1 MTMEYR
7 ITGDPR
13 WGIAMDMLKQL
24 REMPAVAAE
33 AEIEQKLYST
43 LQNLFPNL
51 PYPEIAV
58 QYQSGDGPI
67 DVYCRNVVFETKRP
81 GRKDDARVKPD
92 GSTETPEEQALRYLN
107 ALSRQNSLFDY
118 RSIGWRACVTD
129 GREWSFYHYDRNAN
143 ELKPDDTLRLE
154 DEPDDEA
161 LLSKLFHFVDRT
173 TKMSPPVD
181 NQGWAND
188 LAEPFL
194 DLAARYERT
203 TEYQVKLDLWRN
215 VLSGAFITPQG
226 DANAERHLFARHT
239 MLVALAR
246 AVAATLIDPNQP
258 ARDRHNSL
266 ADGFPNWL
274 IDAARDEGETA
285 IANLVSI
292 VNRYE
297 WRRSN
302 RDTLKDLYH
311 AVIPRD
317 IRHDFGEYYTP
328 DWLARA
334 VCEQVMDAD
343 WRAGVIEAAVNGELN
358 GAAALDPACGSGTFL
373 YHAVQLLL
381 ETARLH
387 PELAGSPQTQVEV
400 VNKLVAGLDLHPI
413 AVELAKTTKMLAF
426 GDLPTDYGDLIDSPN
441 IYLGDSLQWETRSL
455 SGAMAFGQGVDLPS
469 EDPEN
474 PIRLPRSLLLRDRFH
489 ELLERIFDYANGEQ
503 NSDTEANL
511 VALMNLSTEQEQEM
525 LLDAY
530 RRLRGYIQS
539 GRNNVWKWY
548 ISNLVQPHRLSTTP
562 ATRLVGNPPWVVYNA
577 MDADRQDVFRR
588 HAAERGLWEGANLAT
603 QNDIAATFVAACVD
617 YYLQRDGKFGFV
629 LPYAALRARHWG
641 KFRSGNWSS
650 AKSSEAVCH
659 VDLSAA
665 AWDLQAVND
674 PPFKGSAHA
683 SVIFGK
689 RVQPGSRQKPNI
701 KPLGGVQ
708 KVAGSGIDKRMD
720 WNDVKPL
727 LTFTASKQ
735 WKTAPSPAY
744 ASQKFYQGATLVPQ
758 SLVVFDESNAER
770 ALGTVHFRT
779 EKGKGAW
786 KGLERHGRIEE
797 RFAKP
802 ALFSKHI
809 VPFGTIGQLNIIAPF
824 SEDGARVMN
833 TFPGGDDAQ
842 AFNIYW
848 SKVDSDYIATKKP
861 KSPPKL
867 ANQID
872 YLGKLTRRLQND
884 GKAVVYTQAGSW
896 LASAVVPASTMIDST
911 LYWFAADREAELHY
925 LSAVFN
931 SPALAEFFH
940 IEGRAS
946 DRHFHTGPIR
956 NLPIPGYDAAD
967 KRHAEL
973 AAQSVSAHARVA
985 ALVAERQSRS
995 LRTSRKDVLADAAV
1009 KAVLARIDGLV
1020 RQMLPDYCS

>member
-1 MTMEYR
+1 MTMEYQ

-13 WGIAMDMLKQL
+13 WDRAMDMLKQL
-24 REMPAVAAE
+24 REMPAFAAE
-33 AEIEQKLYST
+33 AEIEQRLHSI

-51 PYPEIAV
+51 LYPEIAV

-118 RSIGWRACVTD
+118 SSIGWRACVTD

-143 ELKPDDTLRLE
+143 ELEPDDTLRLE
-154 DEPDDEA
+154 NEPDDEA

-194 DLAARYERT
+194 DLAARYEGT

-285 IANLVSI
+285 IANLVSV

-381 ETARLH
+381 ESARLH

-511 VALMNLSTEQEQEM
+511 VALMNLSTEQEQDM

-530 RRLRGYIQS
+530 RRLRGYIRS
-539 GRNNVWKWY
+539 GRDNVWKWY

-683 SVIFGK
+683 SVIFGR

-708 KVAGSGIDKRMD
+708 KVVGNGIDKRMD

-727 LTFTASKQ
+727 LTFTSVKRWQ
-735 WKTAPSPAY
+735 TAPSPAY
-744 ASQKFYQGATLVPQ
+744 AQVFRNGATLFPQ
-758 SLVVFDESNAER
+758 PLCVFEKPLSR
-770 ALGTVHFRT
+770 ALGKTYFRT
-779 EKGKGAW
+779 NVGKGAW
-786 KGLERHGRIEE
+786 NGKERNGRVEE
-797 RFAKP
+797 RFVRD
-802 ALFSKHI
+802 ALFSRLLA
-809 VPFGTIGQLNIIAPF
+809 PFGTLGHSHIIAPF
-824 SEDGARVMN
+824 SADGRRLARLNSLGEDSID
-833 TFPGGDDAQ
+833 FSL
-842 AFNIYW
+842 YW
-848 SKVDSDYIATKKP
+848 DSANRDWREHSGSRRIKTLVD
-861 KSPPKL
+861 
-867 ANQID
+867 QID
-872 YLGKLTRRLQND
+872 YQGKLSAQLNNLTD
-884 GKAVVYTQAGSW
+884 KKVVYRKSGSY
-896 LASAVVPASTMIDST
+896 LEACVVSSQTIADGT
-911 LYWFAADREAELHY
+911 LYWFASADQNELHY
-925 LSAVFN
+925 LAAIFN
-931 SPALAEFFH
+931 SPCLQEFFKNAC
-940 IEGRAS
+940 RYS
-946 DRHFHTGPIR
+946 DRDFHTGPVR

-995 LRTSRKDVLADAAV
+995 LRATRKDVLADAAV
-1009 KAVLARIDGLV
+1009 KAVLARIDGFV
-1020 RQMLPDYCS
+1020 RQILPDYCS

>member
-67 DVYCRNVVFETKRP
+67 DVYCRNVVFETKRQ
-81 GRKDDARVKPD
+81 GRKDDARVKAD

-118 RSIGWRACVTD
+118 SSIGWRACVTD

-143 ELKPDDTLRLE
+143 ELEPDDTLRLE
-154 DEPDDEA
+154 NEPDDEA

-188 LAEPFL
+188 LAKPFL

-246 AVAATLIDPNQP
+246 AVAATLIDPSQSP
-258 ARDRHNSL
+258 RDRHNSL

-274 IDAARDEGETA
+274 IDAASDEGEAA
-285 IANLVSI
+285 IANLVSV

-511 VALMNLSTEQEQEM
+511 VALMNLSTEQEQDM

-562 ATRLVGNPPWVVYNA
+562 ATRLIGNPPWVVYNA

-641 KFRSGNWSS
+641 KFRSGNWIS

-689 RVQPGSRQKPNI
+689 RVQPGTRQKPNI

-708 KVAGSGIDKRMD
+708 KVAGGGIDKRMD

-727 LTFTASKQ
+727 LTFTSVKRWQ
-735 WKTAPSPAY
+735 TAPSPAY
-744 ASQKFYQGATLVPQ
+744 AQVFRNGATLFPQ
-758 SLVVFDESNAER
+758 PLCVFEKPLSR
-770 ALGTVHFRT
+770 ALGKTYFRT
-779 EKGKGAW
+779 NTGKGAW
-786 KGLERHGRIEE
+786 NGKERNGRVEE
-797 RFAKP
+797 RFVRD
-802 ALFSKHI
+802 ALFSRLLA
-809 VPFGTIGQLNIIAPF
+809 PFGTLGHSHIIAPF
-824 SEDGARVMN
+824 SADGRRLARLNSLGEDSID
-833 TFPGGDDAQ
+833 FSL
-842 AFNIYW
+842 YW
-848 SKVDSDYIATKKP
+848 DSANRDWREHSGSRRIKT
-861 KSPPKL
+861 L
-867 ANQID
+867 VNQID
-872 YLGKLTRRLQND
+872 YQGKLSSQLNNLTD
-884 GKAVVYTQAGSW
+884 KKVVYRKSGSY
-896 LASAVVPASTMIDST
+896 LEACVVSSQTIADGT
-911 LYWFAADREAELHY
+911 LYWFASADQNELHY
-925 LSAVFN
+925 LAAIFN
-931 SPALAEFFH
+931 SSCLQEFFKNAC
-940 IEGRAS
+940 RYS
-946 DRHFHTGPIR
+946 DRDFHTGPVR

-973 AAQSVSAHARVA
+973 AAQSVSAHERVA

-995 LRTSRKDVLADAAV
+995 LRTTRKDVLAAAAV

-1020 RQMLPDYCS
+1020 RQILPDYCS

>member
-13 WGIAMDMLKQL
+13 WDRAMDMLKQL
-24 REMPAVAAE
+24 REMPPVAAE
-33 AEIEQKLYST
+33 AEIEQRLYST

-118 RSIGWRACVTD
+118 SSIGWRACVTD
-129 GREWSFYHYDRNAN
+129 GREWSFYHYDRDAN
-143 ELKPDDTLRLE
+143 ELKSDDTLRLE
-154 DEPDDEA
+154 NEPDDEA

-194 DLAARYERT
+194 DLAARYEGT

-258 ARDRHNSL
+258 ARGQRNSL

-274 IDAARDEGETA
+274 IDAASDEGETA
-285 IANLVSI
+285 IANLVSV

-530 RRLRGYIQS
+530 RRLRGYIRS

-588 HAAERGLWEGANLAT
+588 HAAERGIWEGANLAT

-683 SVIFGK
+683 SVIFGR

-708 KVAGSGIDKRMD
+708 KVAGGGIDKRMD

-727 LTFTASKQ
+727 LTFTAIKRWQ
-735 WKTAPSPAY
+735 TAPSPAY
-744 ASQKFYQGATLVPQ
+744 AQVFRNGATLFPQ
-758 SLVVFDESNAER
+758 PLCVFEKPLSR
-770 ALGTVHFRT
+770 ALGKTYFRT
-779 EKGKGAW
+779 NAGKGAW
-786 KGLERHGRIEE
+786 NGKERNGRVEE
-797 RFAKP
+797 RFVRA
-802 ALFSKHI
+802 ALFSRLLA
-809 VPFGTIGQLNIIAPF
+809 PFGTLGHSHIIAPF
-824 SEDGARVMN
+824 SADGRRLARLNSLGEDSID
-833 TFPGGDDAQ
+833 FSL
-842 AFNIYW
+842 YW
-848 SKVDSDYIATKKP
+848 DSANRDWREHSGSRRIKTLVD
-861 KSPPKL
+861 
-867 ANQID
+867 QID
-872 YLGKLTRRLQND
+872 YQGKLSSQLNNLTD
-884 GKAVVYTQAGSW
+884 KKVVYRKSGSY
-896 LASAVVPASTMIDST
+896 LEACVVSSQTIADGT
-911 LYWFAADREAELHY
+911 LYWFASDDQNELHY
-925 LSAVFN
+925 LAAIFN
-931 SPALAEFFH
+931 SPCLQEFFKNAC
-940 IEGRAS
+940 RYS
-946 DRHFHTGPIR
+946 DRDFHTGPVR

-995 LRTSRKDVLADAAV
+995 LRATRKDVLADAAV

-1020 RQMLPDYCS
+1020 RQMLPAYCS

>member
-1 MTMEYR
+1 MTMEYQV
-7 ITGDPR
+7 TGDPR
-13 WGIAMDMLKQL
+13 WDLAMDMLKQL
-24 REMPAVAAE
+24 REMPAFAAE
-33 AEIEQKLYST
+33 AEIEQRLHST
-43 LQNLFPNL
+43 LQHLFPNL
-51 PYPEIAV
+51 DYPHIAV

-118 RSIGWRACVTD
+118 HSIGWRACVTD

-154 DEPDDEA
+154 NEPDDEA
-161 LLSKLFHFVDRT
+161 LLEKLFHFVDRT
-173 TKMSPPVD
+173 TKMAPPVD
-181 NQGWAND
+181 NSKWADD
-188 LAEPFL
+188 LAQPFF
-194 DLAARYERT
+194 DLAARYEAT
-203 TEYQVKLDLWRN
+203 PDYQVKLDLWRN

-239 MLVALAR
+239 MLVVLAR
-246 AVAATLIDPNQP
+246 AVAATLIDSSQP
-258 ARDRHNSL
+258 ARGQHNSL

-274 IDAARDEGETA
+274 IDAAGDEGETA
-285 IANLVSI
+285 IANLVSV

-343 WRAGVIEAAVNGELN
+343 WRAGVIDAAVNGELN
-358 GAAALDPACGSGTFL
+358 GAAVIDPACGSGTFL
-373 YHAVQLLL
+373 YHAVQMLL

-441 IYLGDSLQWETRSL
+441 IYLGDSLQWETRAL

-503 NSDTEANL
+503 NSDTEASL

-530 RRLRGYIQS
+530 RRLRGYIRS

-562 ATRLVGNPPWVVYNA
+562 ATRLIGNPPWVVYNA

-727 LTFTASKQ
+727 LTFTSVKQ
-735 WKTAPSPAY
+735 WQTAPSPAY
-744 ASQKFYQGATLVPQ
+744 AQVFRNGATLFPQ
-758 SLVVFDESNAER
+758 PLCVFEKPLSR
-770 ALGTVHFRT
+770 ALGKTYFRT
-779 EKGKGAW
+779 NVGKGAW
-786 KGLERHGRIEE
+786 NGKERSGRVEE
-797 RFAKP
+797 RFVRE
-802 ALFSKHI
+802 ALFSRLLA
-809 VPFGTIGQLNIIAPF
+809 PFGTLGHSHIIAPF
-824 SEDGARVMN
+824 SADGRRLARLNSLGEDSID
-833 TFPGGDDAQ
+833 FSL
-842 AFNIYW
+842 YW
-848 SKVDSDYIATKKP
+848 DS
-861 KSPPKL
+861 
-867 ANQID
+867 ANRDWREHSGSRRIKTLVAQID
-872 YLGKLTRRLQND
+872 YQGKLSAQLNHLTD
-884 GKAVVYTQAGSW
+884 KKVVYRKSGSY
-896 LASAVVPASTMIDST
+896 LEACVVSSQTIADGT
-911 LYWFAADREAELHY
+911 LYWFASADQNELHY
-925 LSAVFN
+925 LAAIFN
-931 SPALAEFFH
+931 SPCLQEFFKNAC
-940 IEGRAS
+940 RYS
-946 DRHFHTGPIR
+946 DRDFHTGPVR

-967 KRHAEL
+967 ERHAKL
-973 AAQSVSAHARVA
+973 AAQSVSAHQRVA

-995 LRTSRKDVLADAAV
+995 LRTTRKDVLGDAAV
-1009 KAVLARIDGLV
+1009 KAVLARIDGLA
-1020 RQMLPDYCS
+1020 REMLPDYCS

>member
-13 WGIAMDMLKQL
+13 WDRAMDMLKQL
-24 REMPAVAAE
+24 REMPAFAAE
-33 AEIEQKLYST
+33 AEIEQRLYST

-67 DVYCRNVVFETKRP
+67 DVYCRNVVFETKRQ

-118 RSIGWRACVTD
+118 SSIGWRACVTD

-143 ELKPDDTLRLE
+143 ELEPDDTLRLE
-154 DEPDDEA
+154 NEPDDEA

-194 DLAARYERT
+194 DLAARYEGT

-226 DANAERHLFARHT
+226 DVNAERHLFARHT

-246 AVAATLIDPNQP
+246 AVAATLIDSSQP
-258 ARDRHNSL
+258 SRDRHNSL

-274 IDAARDEGETA
+274 IDAASDEGETA
-285 IANLVSI
+285 IANLVSV

-343 WRAGVIEAAVNGELN
+343 WRAGVIDAAVNGELN

-511 VALMNLSTEQEQEM
+511 VALMNLSTEQEQDM

-530 RRLRGYIQS
+530 RRLRGYIRS

-689 RVQPGSRQKPNI
+689 RVQPGTRQKPNI

-708 KVAGSGIDKRMD
+708 KVAGGGIDKRMD

-727 LTFTASKQ
+727 LTFTSVKRWQ
-735 WKTAPSPAY
+735 TAPSPAY
-744 ASQKFYQGATLVPQ
+744 AQVFRNGATLFPQ
-758 SLVVFDESNAER
+758 PLCVFEKPLSS
-770 ALGTVHFRT
+770 ALGKTYFRT
-779 EKGKGAW
+779 NAGKGAW
-786 KGLERHGRIEE
+786 NGKERNGRVEE
-797 RFAKP
+797 RFVRD
-802 ALFSKHI
+802 ALFSRLLA
-809 VPFGTIGQLNIIAPF
+809 PFGTLGHSHIIAPF
-824 SEDGARVMN
+824 SADGRSLARLNSLGEDSID
-833 TFPGGDDAQ
+833 FSL
-842 AFNIYW
+842 YW
-848 SKVDSDYIATKKP
+848 DSANRDWREHSGSRRIKSLVD
-861 KSPPKL
+861 
-867 ANQID
+867 QID
-872 YLGKLTRRLQND
+872 YQGKLSSQLNNLTD
-884 GKAVVYTQAGSW
+884 KKVVYRKSGSY
-896 LASAVVPASTMIDST
+896 LEACVVSSQTIADGT
-911 LYWFAADREAELHY
+911 LYWFASADQNELHY
-925 LSAVFN
+925 LAAIFN
-931 SPALAEFFH
+931 SPCLQEFFKNAC
-940 IEGRAS
+940 RYS
-946 DRHFHTGPIR
+946 DRDFHTGPVR

-967 KRHAEL
+967 KRHAGL

-995 LRTSRKDVLADAAV
+995 LRTSRKDVLADDAV

-1020 RQMLPDYCS
+1020 REMLPAYCS

>member
-1 MTMEYR
+1 MAMQTQ
-7 ITGDPR
+7 ITGTPEWKLAGDELR
-13 WGIAMDMLKQL
+13 QL
-24 REMPAVAAE
+24 REMPAGVAE
-33 AEIEQKLYST
+33 AEIEHRLYST
-43 LQNLFPNL
+43 LQRLFPNL
-51 PYPEIAV
+51 SHPHIAV
-58 QYQSGDGPI
+58 QYQSGDGPV

-81 GRKDDARVKPD
+81 GSKNDARVKPD

-143 ELKPDDTLRLE
+143 ELKSDATLRLE
-154 DEPDDEA
+154 SEPDDEA
-161 LLSKLFHFVDRT
+161 LLAKLFHFVDRT
-173 TKMSPPVD
+173 TKMQPPVD
-181 NQGWAND
+181 NSDWAND
-188 LAEPFL
+188 LAQPFF
-194 DLAARYERT
+194 DLAARYEKT
-203 TEYQVKLDLWRN
+203 PEYQVKLDLWRN

-226 DANAERHLFARHT
+226 DINAERHLFARHT
-239 MLVALAR
+239 MLVVLAR

-258 ARDRHNSL
+258 SRSQRNSL

-274 IDAARDEGETA
+274 IDAAGDEGETA
-285 IANLVSI
+285 ISNLVGI

-343 WRAGVIEAAVNGELN
+343 WRASVIQAAVHGELV
-358 GAAALDPACGSGTFL
+358 GAAVLDPACGSGTFL

-381 ETARLH
+381 ETARVH
-387 PELAGSPQTQVEV
+387 PELAASPQTQVEV

-426 GDLPTDYGDLIDSPN
+426 GDLPTHYDDLINSPN

-455 SGAMAFGQGVDLPS
+455 SGAMAFGQGVNLPS
-469 EDPEN
+469 DDPEN
-474 PIRLPRSLLLRDRFH
+474 PIRFPRSLLLHDRFH
-489 ELLERIFDYANGEQ
+489 ELLDRIFDYADGEQ

-511 VALMNLSTEQEQEM
+511 VALMNLSTEQEQDM

-530 RRLRGYIQS
+530 RRLRAYIQS

-562 ATRLVGNPPWVVYNA
+562 APRLVGNPPWVVYNA

-588 HAAERGLWEGANLAT
+588 HAAERSLWEGANLAT

-629 LPYAALRARHWG
+629 LPYAALRARHWQ

-650 AKSSEAVCH
+650 AKMSEAVCH

-665 AWDLQAVND
+665 AWDLSAVND

-689 RVQPGSRQKPNI
+689 RVRPGSAQKPNI
-701 KPLGGVQ
+701 KPLGRVQ
-708 KVAGSGIDKRMD
+708 KVAGGGIDKRMD

-735 WKTAPSPAY
+735 WQTAPSPAY
-744 ASQKFYQGATLVPQ
+744 ADAFRNGATLFPQ
-758 SLVVFDESNAER
+758 PLCVFEKPLSR
-770 ALGTVHFRT
+770 ALGKTYFRT
-779 EKGKGAW
+779 NTGKGAW
-786 KGLERHGRIEE
+786 KGKERNGQVEE
-797 RFAKP
+797 RFVRE
-802 ALFSKHI
+802 ALFSRLLT
-809 VPFGTIGQLNIIAPF
+809 PFGTTGHSHIIAPF
-824 SEDGARVMN
+824 SADGHSLASLNSLGENSIDFRL
-833 TFPGGDDAQ
+833 
-842 AFNIYW
+842 YW
-848 SKVDSDYIATKKP
+848 DSANRAWREHSGSRPPLTLVD
-861 KSPPKL
+861 
-867 ANQID
+867 QID
-872 YLGKLTRRLQND
+872 YQGKLSSQLNHPTD
-884 GKAVVYTQAGSW
+884 KKVVYKRSGSYLEACVVSSQTIADGTLNW
-896 LASAVVPASTMIDST
+896 FASADQN
-911 LYWFAADREAELHY
+911 ELHY
-925 LSAVFN
+925 LAAIFN
-931 SPALAEFFH
+931 SPCLQEFFKN
-940 IEGRAS
+940 GCRYS
-946 DRHFHTGPIR
+946 DRHFQMLPVQ
-956 NLPIPGYDAAD
+956 NLPIPGYAD
-967 KRHAEL
+967 DDERHADL
-973 AAQSVSAHARVA
+973 AVASVSAHQRVA
-985 ALVAERQSRS
+985 ALLAERQSRS
-995 LRTSRKDVLADAAV
+995 LRTTRRDALSDAAV
-1009 KAVLARIDGLV
+1009 KSLLARIDRSV
-1020 RQMLPDYCS
+1020 RQILPAYCS

>member
-1 MTMEYR
+1 MTMESQ
-7 ITGDPR
+7 ITGTPEWDR
-13 WGIAMDMLKQL
+13 ARDELKQL
-24 REMPAVAAE
+24 REMPGGVAE
-33 AEIEQKLYST
+33 AEIEYRLYST
-43 LQNLFPNL
+43 LQCLFPNL
-51 PYPEIAV
+51 PHPEIAV

-81 GRKDDARVKPD
+81 GKKDDARVKPD

-107 ALSRQNSLFDY
+107 ALSRQNSMFDY
-118 RSIGWRACVTD
+118 HSIGWRACVTD

-154 DEPDDEA
+154 NEPDDEA
-161 LLSKLFHFVDRT
+161 LLEKLFRFVDRT
-173 TKMSPPVD
+173 TKMAPPVD
-181 NQGWAND
+181 NSKWADD
-188 LAEPFL
+188 LAQPFF
-194 DLAARYERT
+194 DLAARYEAT
-203 TEYQVKLDLWRN
+203 PDYQVKLDLWRN

-239 MLVALAR
+239 MLVVLAR

-258 ARDRHNSL
+258 SRGQHNSL

-285 IANLVSI
+285 IANLVGI

-343 WRAGVIEAAVNGELN
+343 WRAGVIDAAVNGELN
-358 GAAALDPACGSGTFL
+358 GAAVIDPACGSGTFL
-373 YHAVQLLL
+373 YHAVQMLL

-426 GDLPTDYGDLIDSPN
+426 SDLPTDYGDLIDSPN
-441 IYLGDSLQWETRSL
+441 IYLGDSLQWETRAL

-489 ELLERIFDYANGEQ
+489 ELLERIFDYANGAQ

-530 RRLRGYIQS
+530 RRLRGYIRS

-562 ATRLVGNPPWVVYNA
+562 ATRLIGNPPWVVYNA

-588 HAAERGLWEGANLAT
+588 HAAERGIWEGANLAT

-727 LTFTASKQ
+727 LTFTSVKQ
-735 WKTAPSPAY
+735 WQTAPSPAY
-744 ASQKFYQGATLVPQ
+744 AQVFRNGATLFPQ
-758 SLVVFDESNAER
+758 PLCVFEKPLSR
-770 ALGTVHFRT
+770 ALGKTYFRT
-779 EKGKGAW
+779 NAGKGAW
-786 KGLERHGRIEE
+786 NGKERSGRVEE
-797 RFAKP
+797 RFVRA
-802 ALFSKHI
+802 ALFSRLLA
-809 VPFGTIGQLNIIAPF
+809 PFGTLGHSHIIAPF
-824 SEDGARVMN
+824 SADGRRLARLNSLGEDSID
-833 TFPGGDDAQ
+833 FSL
-842 AFNIYW
+842 YW
-848 SKVDSDYIATKKP
+848 DS
-861 KSPPKL
+861 
-867 ANQID
+867 ANRDWREHSGSRRIKTLVAQID
-872 YLGKLTRRLQND
+872 YQGKLSAQLNHLTD
-884 GKAVVYTQAGSW
+884 KKVVYKRSGSYLEACVVSSQTIADGTLNW
-896 LASAVVPASTMIDST
+896 FASADQN
-911 LYWFAADREAELHY
+911 ELHY
-925 LSAVFN
+925 LAAIFN
-931 SPALAEFFH
+931 SPCLQEFFKN
-940 IEGRAS
+940 GCRYS
-946 DRHFHTGPIR
+946 DRHFQMLPVQ
-956 NLPIPGYDAAD
+956 NLPIPGYDADD
-967 KRHAEL
+967 KRHAKL

-985 ALVAERQSRS
+985 ALVAERQSRNQ
-995 LRTSRKDVLADAAV
+995 RTTRKDVLADAAV
-1009 KAVLARIDGLV
+1009 KAVLARIDGLA
-1020 RQMLPDYCS
+1020 REMLPAYCS